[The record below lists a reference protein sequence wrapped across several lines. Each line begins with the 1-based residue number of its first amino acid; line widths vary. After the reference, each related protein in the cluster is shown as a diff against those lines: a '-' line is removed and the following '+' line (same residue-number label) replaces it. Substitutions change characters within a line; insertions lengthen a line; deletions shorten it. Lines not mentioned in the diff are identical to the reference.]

1 MCVATVSGLFMP
13 AIANVVPIRRAMSS
27 TLRDAIDLYHQTF
40 TDVTVVI
47 TRLEK
52 LGLSLW
58 QVSYVSAH
66 VGLTF
71 LLR

>member
-58 QVSYVSAH
+58 QVSYVYAH
-66 VGLTF
+66 VGLTL

>member
-1 MCVATVSGLFMP
+1 MP
-13 AIANVVPIRRAMSS
+13 AVANIVPIRRALSS

-52 LGLSLW
+52 LGLQLW
-58 QVSYVSAH
+58 QV
-66 VGLTF
+66 TF
-71 LLR
+71 GTVVAPLVMCCTSV